1 MMELR
6 QLRHFISVARHGNL
20 HRAAEE
26 LHLSQQALSASIARL
41 EQDIGATLLVR
52 SAHGVELSPFGET
65 LLPRALSIVNEA
77 RFARTELQGMAD
89 ATHGHVRAGVGAF
102 FAQDVFPES
111 LIRFVAEY
119 PRVDITIVEAT
130 SADLYIALQRGELD
144 FVVSTPAAEVD
155 IPSQFEAEYL
165 FETRD
170 AVYVRRTHPLAD
182 RSDVSLR
189 DLKDY
194 PWIMSARFGNHPA
207 RLENSYRALGLA
219 PPAQIIR
226 TDSVTLIG
234 QVLQN
239 SNAVSLLGHSPF
251 PDRLLPTLG
260 ALKAFEIESLA
271 GPYRGVLVWH
281 RGAVLP
287 AAGQF
292 MNMLRQN
299 IQELLGSKG
308 S

>member
-1 MMELR
+1 MC
-6 QLRHFISVARHGNL
+6 A
-20 HRAAEE
+20 
-26 LHLSQQALSASIARL
+26 
-41 EQDIGATLLVR
+41 
-52 SAHGVELSPFGET
+52 
-65 LLPRALSIVNEA
+65 
-77 RFARTELQGMAD
+77 QG
-89 ATHGHVRAGVGAF
+89 
-102 FAQDVFPES
+102 FPES

-292 MNMLRQN
+292 MNMLRKN